1 MDLWHDIESGT
12 DEEMNVIIETP
23 KGSHNKYEIDKATGM
38 IKLDRAN
45 YGAAAYPFDYGYVPQ
60 TLWEDGDA
68 LDVMLISS
76 YPVFPGILVH
86 ARPVGIMDMTDSGD
100 PDSKIIAVPVHDQRF
115 DDIQDLEGLSKHS
128 LKEFANFFENLKAL
142 KKKPGVVTVHGFKG
156 VKEAKE
162 AFAHGQKLYKEKFAK

>member
-1 MDLWHDIESGT
+1 MDLWHDIEAGT
-12 DEEMNVIIETP
+12 EDEMNVIIETP

-68 LDVMLISS
+68 LDVILISS
-76 YPVFPGILVH
+76 FPVFPGILVH
-86 ARPVGIMDMTDSGD
+86 ARPVAFMEMTDSGD

-115 DDIQDLEGLSKHS
+115 DDIHDLADLNNHS

-142 KKKPGVVTVHGFKG
+142 KKKPGAVMVHGFKG
-156 VKEAKE
+156 MKEAKE
-162 AFAHGQKLYKEKFAK
+162 AFAHGQSLYKQKYP